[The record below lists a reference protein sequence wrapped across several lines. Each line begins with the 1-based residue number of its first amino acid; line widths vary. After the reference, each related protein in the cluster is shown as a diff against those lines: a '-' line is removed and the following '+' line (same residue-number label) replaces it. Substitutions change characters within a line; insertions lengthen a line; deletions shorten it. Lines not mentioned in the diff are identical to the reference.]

1 MKRHANKLNKARL
14 IRPAAGK
21 RPALHRSFSDGERIA
36 RINRWYERQMLSPPV
51 DRVNEFANYGY
62 RGETTRNEGEACEN
76 LMEQLLAL
84 LFSTSIR
91 GYTRRASSSK
101 RRPVLT

>member
-1 MKRHANKLNKARL
+1 MKRQANKLNKARL

-36 RINRWYERQMLSPPV
+36 RINRWYDRQMFSPAF

-62 RGETTRNEGEACEN
+62 WDETTRNKVEACEN
-76 LMEQLLAL
+76 LMEKLLAFL
-84 LFSTSIR
+84 PKKEGTILDVACGKGAT
-91 GYTRRASSSK
+91 TRY
-101 RRPVLT
+101 